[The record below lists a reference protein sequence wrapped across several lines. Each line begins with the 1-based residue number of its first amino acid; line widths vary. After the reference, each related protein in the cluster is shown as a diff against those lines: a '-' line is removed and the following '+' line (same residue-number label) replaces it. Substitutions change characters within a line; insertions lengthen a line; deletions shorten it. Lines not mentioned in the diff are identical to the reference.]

1 MEYIKSFDDLLNLKR
16 TGEYELAC
24 DIDCEG
30 KNIKCIT
37 GDFSG
42 KIRGKGHRITNL
54 ILSDEIWGDEQTLA
68 LFYSMT
74 KAEVT
79 DITFENISVVYERAC
94 YQPRTAV
101 LAGSC
106 SNCVIRNV
114 SAVMGKESE
123 NLALIYEANDCEIEN
138 VSIIKD
144 GNKGPV
150 VKYC

>member
-1 MEYIKSFDDLLNLKR
+1 MEYIKSFDDLLNMKR
-16 TGEYELAC
+16 KGEYELAC

-30 KNIKCIT
+30 KTIKSII

-42 KIRGKGHRITNL
+42 KLNGKGHRITNL

-68 LFYSMT
+68 LIYSMT
-74 KAEVT
+74 KAEIT
-79 DITFENISVVYERAC
+79 DITFENISVIYDRTC
-94 YQPRTAV
+94 YQPRVAV

-114 SAVMGKESE
+114 SVIMEKEPES
-123 NLALIYEANDCEIEN
+123 LALIYEANDCEIEN

-144 GNKGPV
+144 GKKGPIA
-150 VKYC
+150 KYC